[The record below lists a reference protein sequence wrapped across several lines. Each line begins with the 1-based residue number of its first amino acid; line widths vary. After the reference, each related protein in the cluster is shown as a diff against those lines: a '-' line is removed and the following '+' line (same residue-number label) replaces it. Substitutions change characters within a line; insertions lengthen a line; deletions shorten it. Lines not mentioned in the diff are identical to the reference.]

1 MNQQIHE
8 ESDKIGNTDVKAVI
22 EDGIRENPLKRS
34 EYGIS
39 NLIEKPLEP
48 AFVVSS
54 SQVKYDLQPDDPVA
68 HTKKVVDKLTRP
80 DTQTKAWKI
89 KLF

>member
-1 MNQQIHE
+1 MSEQIHE
-8 ESDKIGNTDVKAVI
+8 DRRKIGNTDVKAVI

-34 EYGIS
+34 EYRIS

-48 AFVVSS
+48 AFVVGS

-68 HTKKVVDKLTRP
+68 DTKKVVDKLTRP
-80 DTQTKAWKI
+80 DHQTKAWKI